1 MKKALALC
9 LVLVS
14 AVTMLAGCGSDSK
27 TNNTSSTNSNVSSS
41 VSTQSTSSTSES
53 STESSTESS
62 QSLYPP
68 IELKMHTSDDMRTI
82 VRKTD
87 IGEFSGF
94 SYTKGT
100 ASDYN
105 DNILTASANYKFSGT
120 YDDLKK
126 YLKYLKQFEKEH
138 VYVSVVRI
146 KPDNEIFAFSVD
158 TEAPYIRDGVSV
170 SNDDIGKVI
179 DKYSVDKIKLTDS
192 FLDFHDNYSY
202 NSAVIIYLLN
212 DDDMV
217 RVNMEKD
224 FNNYN
229 GFVSYKEAILNAGN
243 FTFDEAMSMDKI
255 PVDGDT
261 ITKARYTLL
270 TDKFNKS

>member
-1 MKKALALC
+1 MKKALVLC

-14 AVTMLAGCGSDSK
+14 AVTMLAGCENDNK
-27 TNNTSSTNSNVSSS
+27 TNNTSSTNSNTSSS
-41 VSTQSTSSTSES
+41 VSTQSTASV
-53 STESSTESS
+53 TESSTESS
-62 QSLYPP
+62 KSLYAP
-68 IELKMHTSDDMRTI
+68 IELKMRTSDDMRTI

-100 ASDYN
+100 ASVYN
-105 DNILTASANYKFSGT
+105 DNILTVSANYKFSGT

-126 YLKYLKQFEKEH
+126 YLEYLKQFEKEH

-179 DKYSVDKIKLTDS
+179 DKYSVDKMKLTDA
-192 FLDFHDNYSY
+192 FLKFHDEYSY
-202 NSAVIIYLLN
+202 KSATINYFLN
-212 DDDMV
+212 DDGMASIDMD
-217 RVNMEKD
+217 KD

-229 GFVSYKEAILNAGN
+229 GFVTYKEAVTNDGN
-243 FTFDEAMSMDKI
+243 FTFAEAMSIDKT

-261 ITKARYTLL
+261 ITNAKYTLL
-270 TDKFNKS
+270 TDKFNKN

>member
-14 AVTMLAGCGSDSK
+14 AVTMLAGCGNDNK

-53 STESSTESS
+53 STESSAESS
-62 QSLYPP
+62 KSLYAP

-158 TEAPYIRDGVSV
+158 TEAPYI
-170 SNDDIGKVI
+170 

-192 FLDFHDNYSY
+192 FLKFHDEYSY
-202 NSAVIIYLLN
+202 NSVSINYFLN
-212 DDDMV
+212 DDGMVSIDMD
-217 RVNMEKD
+217 KD

-229 GFVSYKEAILNAGN
+229 GFVTYKEAVTNDGN
-243 FTFDEAMSMDKI
+243 FTFAEAMSIDKT

-261 ITKARYTLL
+261 ITNAKYTLL

>member
-1 MKKALALC
+1 MKKALVLC

-14 AVTMLAGCGSDSK
+14 AVTMLAGCGNDNK

-41 VSTQSTSSTSES
+41 VSTQSTASISES
-53 STESSTESS
+53 SAESS
-62 QSLYPP
+62 QESYEP
-68 IELKMHTSDDMRTI
+68 IELKMRTSDDMRTI

-100 ASDYN
+100 ASVYN

-126 YLKYLKQFEKEH
+126 YLEYLKQFEKEH

-146 KPDNEIFAFSVD
+146 KPDNEIFSFSVD
-158 TEAPYIRDGVSV
+158 TEAPYIKEGASI
-170 SNDDIGKVI
+170 SNEELGKI
-179 DKYSVDKIKLTDS
+179 INRYSADKMKLTDA
-192 FLDFHDNYSY
+192 FLKFHDEYSY
-202 NSAVIIYLLN
+202 NSVSINYFLN
-212 DDDMV
+212 DDGMVSIDMD
-217 RVNMEKD
+217 KD

-229 GFVSYKEAILNAGN
+229 GFVTYKEAVTNDGN
-243 FTFDEAMSMDKI
+243 FTFAEAMSIEKT

-261 ITKARYTLL
+261 ITNAKYTLL
-270 TDKFNKS
+270 TNKFNKN